1 MVEHL
6 TTLGGMTTA
15 DGETPPLSTG
25 HDAFAAADP
34 AHEGARGIARRIDH
48 LGRIV
53 IPSEYRKVFGIENGD
68 LLDMTIVGDAVMV
81 RRLER
86 SCVFCRSLDDL
97 GMFKGKLV
105 CQPCHRALRQPLG

>member
-1 MVEHL
+1 
-6 TTLGGMTTA
+6 MTSA
-15 DGETPPLSTG
+15 DGEAAPPPLG
-25 HDAFAAADP
+25 HEATAASEP
-34 AHEGARGIARRIDH
+34 SHEGARGIARRIDH

-68 LLDMTIVGDAVMV
+68 LLDMTIEGDAVLV

-86 SCVFCRSLDDL
+86 SCVFCHSLDEL

-105 CQPCHRALRQPLG
+105 CNACHTALRQPLI

>member
-1 MVEHL
+1 
-6 TTLGGMTTA
+6 MTSD
-15 DGETPPLSTG
+15 DGETPPLSAG
-25 HDAFAAADP
+25 HDVAVVSDP
-34 AHEGARGIARRIDH
+34 SHEGARGIARRIDH

-68 LLDMTIVGDAVMV
+68 LLDMTIEGDAVIV

-86 SCVFCRSLDDL
+86 SCVFCHSLDDL

-105 CQPCHRALRQPLG
+105 CRSCHRALRQPLG

>member
-1 MVEHL
+1 MTSDDGKAVPL
-6 TTLGGMTTA
+6 TIV
-15 DGETPPLSTG
+15 
-25 HDAFAAADP
+25 HDATPAADP
-34 AHEGARGIARRIDH
+34 THEGARGIARRIDH

-68 LLDMTIVGDAVMV
+68 LLDMTIEGDAVVV

-86 SCVFCRSLDDL
+86 SCVFCHSLDDL

-105 CQPCHRALRQPLG
+105 CRSCHTALRQPLG